1 MKNGPS
7 TSSGRTGFSVTDA
20 IRTASDRLAETSDT
34 ARLDAELL
42 MAHALGLA
50 RSEMLV
56 RAMRDEVPN
65 GFAALIDR
73 RAAHEPLAHIL
84 GSQEF
89 FGRQFKVTPDTL
101 IPRGDSEVLIEAAL
115 ELKGAAT
122 TVLDLGTGTGALL
135 LSFVAETA
143 ASGVGTDRSA
153 AALAVAHDNA
163 DLLGLENRVAFHLL
177 DWRQDG
183 WSQYLGRFDLILCN
197 PPYVENDADLARD
210 VRDFEPHAA
219 LFAGADGLDDYRILV
234 PELRGL
240 LTKGGA
246 VILEI
251 GHLQA
256 QSVGSL
262 AEKHGFAVDLRRD
275 LANRPRALILT

>member
-73 RAAHEPLAHIL
+73 RAAHEPVAHIL

-143 ASGVGTDRSA
+143 ASGIGTDRSP
-153 AALAVAHDNA
+153 AALAVAHNNA
-163 DLLGLENRVAFHLL
+163 DLLGLEDRVAFHLL

-183 WSQYLGRFDLILCN
+183 WSQDLGRFDLILCN

-219 LFAGADGLDDYRILV
+219 LFAGVDGLDDYRILV
-234 PELRGL
+234 PQLRGL

-262 AEKHGFAVDLRRD
+262 AENQGFTVDLRRD

>member
-1 MKNGPS
+1 MTVGE
-7 TSSGRTGFSVTDA
+7 A
-20 IRTASDRLAETSDT
+20 IRAAAARLSATSDT

-42 MAHALGLA
+42 MGHALGMA
-50 RSEMLV
+50 RSDMLV
-56 RAMRDEVPN
+56 RAMLNEVPAE
-65 GFAALIDR
+65 FAALIDR
-73 RAAHEPLAHIL
+73 RAAQEPVAHVL

-115 ELKGAAT
+115 ESRRHASS
-122 TVLDLGTGTGALL
+122 VLDLGTGTGALL

-143 ASGVGTDRSA
+143 ASGIGTDRSP
-153 AALAVAHDNA
+153 AALAVAHNNA
-163 DLLGLENRVAFHLL
+163 DLLGLEDRVAFHLL

-183 WSQYLGRFDLILCN
+183 WSQDLGRFDLILCN

-234 PELRGL
+234 PQLRGL

-262 AEKHGFAVDLRRD
+262 AENQGFTVDLRRD